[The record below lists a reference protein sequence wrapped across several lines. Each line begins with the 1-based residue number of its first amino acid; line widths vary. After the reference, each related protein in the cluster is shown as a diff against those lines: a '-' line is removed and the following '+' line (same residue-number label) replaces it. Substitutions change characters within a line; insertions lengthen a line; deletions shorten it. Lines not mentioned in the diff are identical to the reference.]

1 MTNESCDV
9 LIIGSGIGGLSAA
22 AFLVA
27 AGYKTIVVEK
37 SPRIGGRYSTIDHK
51 GFKITTGAIEIEMGG
66 VIQKVFDA
74 VGVKLDAKLASSFK
88 YRISGKDY
96 DMPAKGGMRAFI
108 SALAESEEEANRVM
122 GGLKKALAW
131 QEPADN
137 ITLRQWVQQY
147 TENERIIRAFWSLVS
162 PTHFVN
168 DDELPAGKFFAY
180 LKAPKASAVGI
191 APRGP
196 LELMESLQAG
206 IEAKGGQVWTK
217 CAATK
222 IAVED
227 GKVVGAVVKQG
238 SESVTIAAKAVISN
252 TGPRKTV
259 ELAGSDNFD
268 RWYLNLMDETLR
280 PAPFIAVHAAS
291 DEPLVDCDSLVF
303 VTGRR
308 LSCMNTP
315 SLLCPELA
323 PRGKYLL
330 MAGGTPLSSLPPY
343 DVKADK
349 EQIIAELKA
358 EIPDFDKRAEL
369 LMVSYFRGDVPGYHS
384 WPGYDMPQKT
394 PIVNLYNVGDGV
406 KPAGWI
412 GLPACAKSAEMVVED
427 IKWRLKTAQ

>member
-1 MTNESCDV
+1 MTRESCDV
-9 LIIGSGIGGLSAA
+9 LVIGSGIGGLSAA
-22 AFLVA
+22 ALLVA

-74 VGVKLDAKLASSFK
+74 VGAKLEAKIASTFK
-88 YRISGKDY
+88 YRINGKDY
-96 DMPAKGGMRAFI
+96 DMPAKGGMRAFVA
-108 SALAESEEEANRVM
+108 ALAESEEETNRVM

-168 DDELPAGKFFAY
+168 DDELSAGKFFAY

-196 LELMESLQAG
+196 LELMESLQKG

-222 IAVED
+222 IAVEG
-227 GKVVGAVVKQG
+227 GKAVGAAVKRDG
-238 SESVTIAAKAVISN
+238 DSVDIAAKVVISN

-259 ELAGSDNFD
+259 ELAGEDNFD
-268 RWYLNLMDETLR
+268 RWYLNLMEETLH

-291 DEPLVDCDSLVF
+291 DEPLVDCDSIVF
-303 VTGRR
+303 VLGRR

-315 SLLCPELA
+315 SIACPELA
-323 PRGKYLL
+323 PKGKHLL

-343 DVKADK
+343 DVQADK
-349 EQIIAELKA
+349 EQIVKELKA

-384 WPGYDMPQKT
+384 WPGLDMPQKT

-406 KPAGWI
+406 KSAGWL
-412 GLPACAKSAEMVVED
+412 GLPACAKSAEMVVDD
-427 IKWRLKTAQ
+427 IKWRVKLT

>member
-1 MTNESCDV
+1 MTRENCDV
-9 LIIGSGIGGLSAA
+9 LVIGSGIGGLSAA
-22 AFLVA
+22 ALLVA
-27 AGYKTIVVEK
+27 SGYKTIVVEK

-74 VGVKLDAKLASSFK
+74 VDAKFEATVASTFK
-88 YRISGKDY
+88 YRIDGRDY

-108 SALAESEEEANRVM
+108 SALAESEEETNRVM
-122 GGLKKALAW
+122 GGMKKALAW

-137 ITLRQWVQQY
+137 ISLRQWVQQY
-147 TENERIIRAFWSLVS
+147 TENERVARAFWALVS

-196 LELMESLQAG
+196 LELMKSLRKG
-206 IEAKGGQVWTK
+206 IEAKGGQVWTQSQV
-217 CAATK
+217 TK

-227 GKVVGAVVKQG
+227 GKAVGAAVKRG
-238 SESVTIAAKAVISN
+238 GESVDIAAKAVISN
-252 TGPRKTV
+252 AGPRKTV
-259 ELAGSDNFD
+259 DLTGADNFD
-268 RWYLNLMDETLR
+268 RWYLNLMNETLH

-291 DEPLVDCDSLVF
+291 DEPLVDCDSIVF
-303 VTGRR
+303 VLGRR

-315 SLLCPELA
+315 SIACPELA
-323 PRGKYLL
+323 PKGKHLL

-343 DVKADK
+343 DVQADK
-349 EQIIAELKA
+349 EQIVAELKA

-384 WPGYDMPQKT
+384 WPGLDMPQKT
-394 PIVNLYNVGDGV
+394 PILNLYNVGDGV
-406 KPAGWI
+406 KPAGWL
-412 GLPACAKSAEMVVED
+412 GLPACARSAEMVVED
-427 IKWRLKTAQ
+427 IKWRVKLG

>member
-1 MTNESCDV
+1 MTRESCDV
-9 LIIGSGIGGLSAA
+9 LVIGSGIGGLSAA
-22 AFLVA
+22 ALLVA
-27 AGYKTIVVEK
+27 SGYKPIIVEK

-66 VIQKVFDA
+66 VIQKVFES
-74 VGVKLDAKLASSFK
+74 VGVKMEATLSSAFK
-88 YRISGKDY
+88 YRIDGKDY

-108 SALAESEEEANRVM
+108 SALAESEGETNRVM

-168 DDELPAGKFFAY
+168 DDELSAGKFFVY
-180 LKAPKASAVGI
+180 LKAPKAASVGI

-196 LELMESLQAG
+196 LELMESLRKG
-206 IEAKGGQVWTK
+206 IEAKGGQVWNK
-217 CAATK
+217 CTATK
-222 IAVED
+222 IVVED
-227 GKVVGAVVKQG
+227 GKAVGAVVKRG
-238 SESVTIAAKAVISN
+238 SESVEIAAKAVISN

-259 ELAGSDNFD
+259 ELAGADNFD

-303 VTGRR
+303 VLGHR

-315 SLLCPELA
+315 SIACPELA
-323 PRGKYLL
+323 PKGKHLL

-343 DVKADK
+343 DVQADK
-349 EQIIAELKA
+349 EQIVKELKA

-384 WPGYDMPQKT
+384 WPGLDMPQKT
-394 PIVNLYNVGDGV
+394 TIMNLYNVGDGV

-427 IKWRLKTAQ
+427 IKWRVKPV

>member
-1 MTNESCDV
+1 MTRESCDV
-9 LIIGSGIGGLSAA
+9 LVIGSGIGGLSAA
-22 AFLVA
+22 ALLVA
-27 AGYKTIVVEK
+27 SGYKTIVVEK

-74 VGVKLDAKLASSFK
+74 VDAKFEATVASTFK
-88 YRISGKDY
+88 YRIDGRDY

-108 SALAESEEEANRVM
+108 SALAENEEETNRVM
-122 GGLKKALAW
+122 GGMKKALAW

-137 ITLRQWVQQY
+137 ISLRQWVQQY
-147 TENERIIRAFWSLVS
+147 TENERIARAFWALVS

-196 LELMESLQAG
+196 LELMESLRKG
-206 IEAKGGQVWTK
+206 IEAKGGQVWTQSQI
-217 CAATK
+217 TK

-227 GKVVGAVVKQG
+227 GKAVGAAVKRG
-238 SESVTIAAKAVISN
+238 SESVDIAAKTVISN
-252 TGPRKTV
+252 AGPRKTV
-259 ELAGSDNFD
+259 ELTGADNFD
-268 RWYLNLMDETLR
+268 RWYLNLMNETLH

-291 DEPLVDCDSLVF
+291 DEPLVDCDSIVF
-303 VTGRR
+303 VLGRR

-315 SLLCPELA
+315 SIACPELA
-323 PRGKYLL
+323 PKGKHLL

-343 DVKADK
+343 DVQADK
-349 EQIIAELKA
+349 EQIVKELKA

-384 WPGYDMPQKT
+384 WPGLDMPQKT
-394 PIVNLYNVGDGV
+394 PILNLYNVGDGV

-412 GLPACAKSAEMVVED
+412 GLPACAKSAEMVAED
-427 IKWRLKTAQ
+427 IKWRVKLG

>member
-1 MTNESCDV
+1 MTRESCDV

-22 AFLVA
+22 ALLVA
-27 AGYKTIVVEK
+27 AGYKPIVIEK
-37 SPRIGGRYSTIDHK
+37 SPRIGGRYSTIEHK

-66 VIQKVFDA
+66 VIQKVFES
-74 VGVKLDAKLASSFK
+74 VGAKLEATPVSVFK
-88 YRISGKDY
+88 YRVGDKDY
-96 DMPAKGGMRAFI
+96 EMPAKGGMRAFI
-108 SALAESEEEANRVM
+108 AALAESEEETSRVM
-122 GGLKKALAW
+122 GGLKKAMAW

-147 TENERIIRAFWSLVS
+147 TENERIVRAFWSLIS

-180 LKAPKASAVGI
+180 LKVPKAPAVGI

-196 LELMESLQAG
+196 LELMESLRRG
-206 IEAKGGQVWTK
+206 IEAKGGRVWTK

-222 IAVED
+222 IVVED
-227 GKVVGAVVKQG
+227 GKAVGAIVKRG
-238 SESVTIAAKAVISN
+238 SESVEIAAKAVISN

-259 ELAGSDNFD
+259 ELAGADNFD
-268 RWYLNLMDETLR
+268 RWYLNLMDDTLH
-280 PAPFIAVHAAS
+280 PAPFIAIHAAS
-291 DEPLVDCDSLVF
+291 DEPLVDCDSIVF
-303 VTGRR
+303 VLGRR

-315 SLLCPELA
+315 SINCPELA
-323 PRGKYLL
+323 PKGKHLL

-343 DVKADK
+343 DVQADK
-349 EQIIAELKA
+349 EQILKELKA

-369 LMVSYFRGDVPGYHS
+369 LMVSYFRGEAPGYHS
-384 WPGYDMPQKT
+384 WPGLDMPQKT

-406 KPAGWI
+406 KPVGWL

-427 IKWRLKTAQ
+427 IKWRFKPA